1 MRKFYDR
8 VYLFLRFCYHT
19 NRTDSPFW
27 RYLTYNTPREV
38 IELSSKISEDF
49 LNIDSMPY
57 SIFNYDNFFKIAYG
71 LKKINLESYSRILE
85 DRNVMEISKDNTLTL
100 KEIKDKMYE
109 EAQDHK
115 EFLGMI
121 S

>member
-1 MRKFYDR
+1 
-8 VYLFLRFCYHT
+8 
-19 NRTDSPFW
+19 
-27 RYLTYNTPREV
+27 
-38 IELSSKISEDF
+38 
-49 LNIDSMPY
+49 
-57 SIFNYDNFFKIAYG
+57 
-71 LKKINLESYSRILE
+71 
-85 DRNVMEISKDNTLTL
+85 MEISKGQQELNEYTLTL

>member
-1 MRKFYDR
+1 M
-8 VYLFLRFCYHT
+8 
-19 NRTDSPFW
+19 
-27 RYLTYNTPREV
+27 
-38 IELSSKISEDF
+38 
-49 LNIDSMPY
+49 
-57 SIFNYDNFFKIAYG
+57 
-71 LKKINLESYSRILE
+71 KKINLESYSRILE